1 MNKLNNP
8 VYIISLN
15 NKSKYNYNNIFNNV
29 NIYNA
34 IDSRKYDI
42 NQLLDK
48 KIISWRVFNDIK
60 NGRKDHFGFVGLGGI
75 GLYLTHRKLFKELE
89 NLNLN
94 TNILI
99 CEDDCN
105 IKNEKEF
112 IRKIKLLNNY
122 KNFDCAIFGGI
133 KLKNNMNIIDKQ
145 FINSNNILNNNVILN
160 NTEINKQIN
169 KDFENLKTDFIL
181 YHSSLWSPNGIKKVN
196 MYLNDIIEFQIDGFL
211 SKLAINNKLNI
222 LLEKTPT
229 TNQFIHKSTL
239 NNDNQCKICDMDA
252 KSKKYFK
259 NIQDI
264 IKEYTLLIVLV
275 IFTVIYIILIFTKK
289 QN

>member
-8 VYIISLN
+8 IYIISLK
-15 NKSKYNYNNIFNNV
+15 NKSKYNFNNIFNNV

-60 NGRKDHFGFVGLGGI
+60 NGRKDHFGFAGLGGI
-75 GLYLTHRKLFKELE
+75 GLFLTHRKLFKELE

-122 KNFDCAIFGGI
+122 KNFDCAIFGGK

-145 FINSNNILNNNVILN
+145 FIDSNNILNY
-160 NTEINKQIN
+160 TEINKQIN

-229 TNQFIHKSTL
+229 TNQFIHISTL
-239 NNDNQCKICDMDA
+239 NNDSQCKICDMDA
-252 KSKKYFK
+252 KSKKFLK
-259 NIQDI
+259 NIHDV